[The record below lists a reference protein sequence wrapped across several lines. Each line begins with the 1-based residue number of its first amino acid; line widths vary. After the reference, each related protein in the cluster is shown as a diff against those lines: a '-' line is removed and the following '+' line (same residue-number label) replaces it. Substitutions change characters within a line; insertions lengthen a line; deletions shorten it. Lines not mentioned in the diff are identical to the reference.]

1 MFPACEFQFNGKSS
15 SNFDLKIVSFSSRGS
30 GGGAELIGIPLQIE
44 EVKIKNN
51 PKPFFL
57 GTQIDGKLSFTIQ
70 IAYMPENGKSQN
82 DNTLTQHMVGAIS
95 KWLFLNDY
103 AEFKI
108 INDDYSNL
116 VYNCIFQ
123 NPKRIEIANGLYG
136 FEIEGV
142 CDRPWGIRRHT
153 ITQVVNG
160 SKTFNIKN
168 LGYLSDYIYPE
179 IEFTTTLSAMS
190 IKNST
195 DNNNTMAFTGLSG
208 GETIYINNS
217 REEIISS
224 LGVNRN
230 PNFNFNWFRLT
241 SDYYNSI
248 TVVGTGTVTFRFEF
262 PIPF

>member
-1 MFPACEFQFNGKSS
+1 
-15 SNFDLKIVSFSSRGS
+15 
-30 GGGAELIGIPLQIE
+30 
-44 EVKIKNN
+44 
-51 PKPFFL
+51 
-57 GTQIDGKLSFTIQ
+57 
-70 IAYMPENGKSQN
+70 MPENGKSQN

-136 FEIEGV
+136 FEIKGV
-142 CDRPWGIRRHT
+142 CDGPWGIRRHT

-179 IEFTTTLSAMS
+179 IEFTTTLSTMS
-190 IKNST
+190 IKIT
-195 DNNNTMAFTGLSG
+195 LKKIVGGLLITKII
-208 GETIYINNS
+208 TIKQS
-217 REEIISS
+217 KVII
-224 LGVNRN
+224 LQVKQA
-230 PNFNFNWFRLT
+230 
-241 SDYYNSI
+241 
-248 TVVGTGTVTFRFEF
+248 
-262 PIPF
+262 